1 MRNIRQKS
9 PIMFPTNVTV
19 IQKST
24 DGRLLNQFDIKNRV
38 LKQFGLYSYCR
49 FILGDFY
56 NNNLLDEGQYIPKYL
71 AVGSNSGDL
80 NGAPGTGTTVKITDV
95 SLYHELS
102 DDTAVGEN
110 NQRIKLNRAS
120 YIEDNADEPYLKIQ
134 YEAYIPE
141 DRFVGQTIGE
151 LGLMTGKTGFNAF
164 ARIAGFEPFIK
175 EPNSVVQVIWEIT
188 IISVESSTRLVPPIK
203 TYLRESIEKAIDVLE
218 KFTTD
223 PKDKDGVTIKYARNA
238 LNKLIEPATID
249 NTGLYYLLN
258 DNEFITQDVINN
270 YLSMPFKT
278 VNNTGLIPL
287 IALFDPNWAET
298 EMQKIIK

>member
-9 PIMFPTNVTV
+9 PIMFPTNVTI

-164 ARIAGFEPFIK
+164 ARIAGFEPFLK
-175 EPNSVVQVIWEIT
+175 TPNTVVQIIWSIT
-188 IISVESSTRLVPPIK
+188 IISVESSTRFVPPIK
-203 TYLRESIEKAIDVLE
+203 TYLREAIEKAINVLQVDKE
-218 KFTTD
+218 D
-223 PKDKDGVTIKYARNA
+223 PKDLSGARVA
-238 LNKLIEPATID
+238 LDKLIEPATND
-249 NTGLYYLLN
+249 YTGLFYLLN
-258 DNEFITQDVINN
+258 DTEFITQDVIND
-270 YLSMPFKT
+270 YLSKPF
-278 VNNTGLIPL
+278 NSLNDTGLIPL
-287 IALFDPNWAET
+287 INKFPSGENW
-298 EMQKIIK
+298 QPSGYIIS